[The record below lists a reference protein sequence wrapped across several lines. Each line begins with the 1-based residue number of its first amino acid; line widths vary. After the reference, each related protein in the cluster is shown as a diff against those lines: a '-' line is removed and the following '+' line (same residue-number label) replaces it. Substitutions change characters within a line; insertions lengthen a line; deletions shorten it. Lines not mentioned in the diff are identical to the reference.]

1 VTDPV
6 LAALYEVRTA
16 LTLERGVCPIV
27 AQVWALRGNGEA
39 HSIQATAELTAYCTV
54 CQDGDDIPA
63 DCPEALRLSNE
74 RPRDVCIL
82 WNVNAETPDSGC
94 KFCQAERAE
103 WRCTC
108 FRPKGEAWHKAYQR
122 WQQRRASAEATDAGI
137 KAKRRAYALGQRGN
151 QVIG

>member
-1 VTDPV
+1 MADPV
-6 LAALYEVRTA
+6 LAALAEVRTA

-39 HSIQATAELTAYCTV
+39 HSIQATAELIAYCAV

-82 WNVNAETPDSGC
+82 WNVNAKTPDSGC

-108 FRPKGEAWHKAYQR
+108 FRPKGEAWLARYQA
-122 WQQRRASAEATDAGI
+122 WLARRARLDAAEA
-137 KAKRRAYALGQRGN
+137 RR
-151 QVIG
+151 